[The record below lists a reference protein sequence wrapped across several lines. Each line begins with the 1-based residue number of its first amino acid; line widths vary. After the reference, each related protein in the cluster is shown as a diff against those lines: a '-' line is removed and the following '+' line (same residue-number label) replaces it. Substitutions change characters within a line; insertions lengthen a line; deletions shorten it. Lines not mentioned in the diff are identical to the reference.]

1 MLKSLDVF
9 GFKSFA
15 DRTVFDFAP
24 GITCIVGPNGSGKSN
39 VVDSIKWILGDQS
52 PKSLRGKEM
61 TDVIFNGSSSRKP
74 AGFAEATLTFDNST
88 GFLAV
93 DSTEVQVGRRIYRS
107 GEAEYLIN
115 RAPARLKDVRE
126 LFMGTGAGS
135 SAYSIIEQGRVDAL
149 LQATNLNR
157 RIVFEEAAGVSKFKA
172 RKVDA
177 QRKLER
183 VAQNLLR
190 LTDIVDEVGTQ
201 LNSLRS
207 QAAKATKFREA
218 SEELRTLRVGLAADD
233 YRELTI
239 ELQSGGTG
247 FAGLAERLAEL
258 EAEHQAV
265 ETEHRTVDAR
275 VADVEDRLRAVEQQA
290 TACRE
295 EIASHDATIRHQDA
309 RSTELEAEIAR
320 LRQQQDEL
328 SARLESA
335 VGELLQTE
343 GNLQEYVS
351 DFEQR
356 QTALTAARDQ
366 IQEQAQA
373 VEQER
378 EQLEQTRAA
387 LLTAMQQAS
396 VLGNRAGSYDS
407 QFQALEATRERT
419 RLRLVQVQKELTAAQ
434 RECDR
439 RRELIEAALEKTTAL
454 RERADALRH
463 ERAELLGQ
471 QEEQQ
476 KTLAQLRE
484 QRSAWHARRALLED
498 LELRQE
504 GLGIGTKEILARAQ
518 GNKSPPWNTVLGS
531 VSDLLVVEL
540 EQAALLEVAL
550 GNRAQVIVV
559 SEYGPLVEYLNQ
571 GRCQISGRVG
581 FLAVHGAAP
590 PTSRSPQFQFGLPDR
605 GRLPDLS
612 GHAGVVG
619 RADFLVKS
627 ASDVPELAEQLLGD
641 TWIVKSLDTALKLAA
656 EGGRGCRFVTLQGEV
671 LDIDGALYVGMVRSE
686 TALVSRK
693 SELRTLKNDLL
704 RLDRQIAAG
713 ETQVADWS
721 QRVAQIDGDL
731 NEAQTDF
738 DWAAEQASEL
748 KSKARSQELE
758 VERLARVQA
767 EIEAELQQVE
777 DDRAGL
783 EAEAVDSR
791 EAYARTQTELREL
804 QERIEAGEKE
814 IVRREQELTE
824 LRHSHSL
831 EQLNLAKQEER
842 LQNLQ
847 ATRSRLDQ
855 ERYERDMQRDEAERR
870 LQLIEAKREQIDGH
884 LAETRAVVAD
894 LTAKRQELA
903 DQAASI
909 EAERDQVRR
918 QRSELAER
926 ELQLRHERRDLQSR
940 QHARELRERE
950 IQQQLEHL
958 AERIRDEY
966 QVEVAEAAVSG
977 LSALRTVWLAA
988 HAGEVEPEEATG
1000 PVQQETGDFLN
1011 IDIPAEEEEVAAEV
1025 EAAAEPEMEEI
1036 PELADPERRQAL
1048 RAEID
1053 ERIERLKRRIKQM
1066 GNVNTDSLKD
1076 LDELESR
1083 HNKLSA
1089 QLQDLVEAK
1098 AALEEIVRRIN
1109 QESKRLFIETF
1120 DQIRTHFQE
1129 LFRKLF
1135 GGGEGDVVLEDPEDV
1150 LECGIDVV
1158 ARPPGKELRSIS
1170 LLSGGEKT
1178 LTAVAML
1185 LAIFKSRPSPFCI
1198 LDEVDA
1204 ALDEGN
1210 IERYMRVIQEF
1221 QQWTQFIV
1229 ITHSKRTMSA
1239 GDVLYGVTMEES
1251 GVSKRMSVRF
1261 EDVNEDGNFRT
1272 KAA

>member
-1 MLKSLDVF
+1 H
-9 GFKSFA
+9 
-15 DRTVFDFAP
+15 
-24 GITCIVGPNGSGKSN
+24 
-39 VVDSIKWILGDQS
+39 
-52 PKSLRGKEM
+52 
-61 TDVIFNGSSSRKP
+61 
-74 AGFAEATLTFDNST
+74 
-88 GFLAV
+88 AV
-93 DSTEVQVGRRIYRS
+93 ENEHRS
-107 GEAEYLIN
+107 
-115 RAPARLKDVRE
+115 
-126 LFMGTGAGS
+126 
-135 SAYSIIEQGRVDAL
+135 VDAL
-149 LQATNLNR
+149 
-157 RIVFEEAAGVSKFKA
+157 
-172 RKVDA
+172 
-177 QRKLER
+177 
-183 VAQNLLR
+183 VA
-190 LTDIVDEVGTQ
+190 E
-201 LNSLRS
+201 
-207 QAAKATKFREA
+207 
-218 SEELRTLRVGLAADD
+218 
-233 YRELTI
+233 
-239 ELQSGGTG
+239 
-247 FAGLAERLAEL
+247 
-258 EAEHQAV
+258 
-265 ETEHRTVDAR
+265 
-275 VADVEDRLRAVEQQA
+275 VEDRLRAVEQQA

-309 RSTELEAEIAR
+309 RSTELEAEITR

-343 GNLQEYVS
+343 GNLQQYVT

-356 QTALTAARDQ
+356 QHALTTAREQ
-366 IQEQAQA
+366 IQAQTSA

-378 EQLEQTRAA
+378 EQLEQTRQA
-387 LLTAMQQAS
+387 LLAAMQQAS
-396 VLGNRAGSYDS
+396 VLGNRAGSFES
-407 QFQALEATRERT
+407 QFQALEATRDRARQ
-419 RLRLVQVQKELTAAQ
+419 RLAQLQKELSAAD

-439 RRELIEAALEKTTAL
+439 RRELIEAALEKTSAL
-454 RERADALRH
+454 RERAETLRR

-476 KTLAQLRE
+476 KTLGQLRE

-518 GNKSPPWNTVLGS
+518 GNKTPPWNTVLGS

-550 GNRAQVIVV
+550 GNRAQMIVV
-559 SEYGPLVEYLNQ
+559 SEYGALVEYLNQ

-581 FLAVHGAAP
+581 FLAVHGGATA
-590 PTSRSPQFQFGLPDR
+590 SRSGQFQFGLAER
-605 GRLPDLS
+605 GRLTDLS
-612 GHAGVVG
+612 GHQGVVG

-627 ASDVPELAEQLLGD
+627 ASDVPQLAEQLLGD
-641 TWIVKSLDTALKLAA
+641 TWIVKSLDTALKLATDA
-656 EGGRGCRFVTLQGEV
+656 GRGCRFVTLQGEV

-721 QRVAQIDGDL
+721 QRVANIDVEL
-731 NEAQTDF
+731 NEAQEDF
-738 DWAAEQASEL
+738 DRAAEQASEL

-758 VERLARVQA
+758 VERLTHVQT

-777 DDRAGL
+777 DDRERL
-783 EAEAVDSR
+783 ESEAADSR
-791 EAYARTQTELREL
+791 EAYARTQADLRGL
-804 QERIEAGEKE
+804 QERIETGEKE
-814 IVRREQELTE
+814 IVRREQELAE

-855 ERYERDMQRDEAERR
+855 ERYERDLQRDEAERR

-894 LTAKRQELA
+894 LAARRQELA
-903 DQAASI
+903 DQARTI

-926 ELQLRHERRDLQSR
+926 ELKLRHERRDLQSR
-940 QHARELRERE
+940 QHARELRARE
-950 IQQQLEHL
+950 IEQQLEHL

-966 QVEVAEAAVSG
+966 QVEVAEAADTG
-977 LSALRTVWLAA
+977 ASALRTLWLSA
-988 HAGEVEPEEATG
+988 HADEAESDASESGSLPE
-1000 PVQQETGDFLN
+1000 GDFLN
-1011 IDIPAEEEEVAAEV
+1011 IDIPAEAEEGELAPG
-1025 EAAAEPEMEEI
+1025 EAATEPQLQDI

-1053 ERIERLKRRIKQM
+1053 ERIERLKRRLKQM

-1109 QESKRLFIETF
+1109 QESKRMFIETF
-1120 DQIRTHFQE
+1120 NEIRTHFQE